1 MQRCGSLKVQDM
13 LGDFTGTEEA
23 NSRKVMIVQV
33 VGALHNPR
41 GCLSCCSNYRL
52 ASIQTTFWLLTVK
65 CLKKE
70 TRFSNWRKSYLS

>member
-13 LGDFTGTEEA
+13 LGDFKGL
-23 NSRKVMIVQV
+23 RRPIHGKVMIAQV

-41 GCLSCCSNYRL
+41 GCPSCCSHYRL

-65 CLKKE
+65 SLKKE
-70 TRFSNWRKSYLS
+70 THFSNWRKSHLS